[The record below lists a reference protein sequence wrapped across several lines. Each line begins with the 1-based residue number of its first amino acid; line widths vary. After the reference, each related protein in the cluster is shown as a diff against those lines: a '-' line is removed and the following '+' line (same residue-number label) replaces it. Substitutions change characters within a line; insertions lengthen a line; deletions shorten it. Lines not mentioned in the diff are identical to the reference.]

1 LLAHPEIASKQ
12 SIVRQYDHEVQG
24 GSVIKPFMG
33 VGHDA
38 PTDGC
43 VFRPK
48 LGSWRAVVLSNGMNP
63 EIGKFDPYVMAKTAV
78 DEAYRN
84 MIAVGG
90 GLLHAAIL
98 DNFCWGDAKSPQE
111 LAGLVRAAEGCRE
124 GAAAYQLPFISGKDS
139 FNNTWKSDDGTLH
152 SIPPTLL
159 ISAIG
164 VLNDARECL
173 SSSFKKEGNL
183 VYLIGDTK
191 PDLKGSLAYRLW
203 GETAGTLAD
212 VDFAQAK
219 NLYKKLM
226 SVMKHRLVLSCH
238 DLSEGGL
245 GVAAAEMAFGSNLGV
260 EITVT
265 GSWTT
270 DPSTYLFSETPS
282 RLLVEVAPEA
292 KASFEQMMGLLSV
305 ALIGKTTKKSD
316 FIVKNNDAV
325 LFSEPVEKLKSL
337 WQGTLAHL

>member
-1 LLAHPEIASKQ
+1 MRTFPKKGLVNTATFSPLESGISSSVVQIGHAIVEKKFLDVLLVARNKRLYRSITDCGAGGFSSAIGELGSTTGVRVTLENAPLKYPGLAPWEIWLSESQERMVLAVPPENWNSLKTLFQLEDVEAVVIGEFTNDRKLTITYNGAVLADMEMDFLHDGLPKMKLEATWDAKTHEQRHFTPNNAATKINRADISTTLKTLLAHPVIASKQ

-111 LAGLVRAAEGCRE
+111 LAGLVRAAFRVVVI
-124 GAAAYQLPFISGKDS
+124 F
-139 FNNTWKSDDGTLH
+139 
-152 SIPPTLL
+152 
-159 ISAIG
+159 
-164 VLNDARECL
+164 V
-173 SSSFKKEGNL
+173 
-183 VYLIGDTK
+183 
-191 PDLKGSLAYRLW
+191 
-203 GETAGTLAD
+203 
-212 VDFAQAK
+212 
-219 NLYKKLM
+219 
-226 SVMKHRLVLSCH
+226 
-238 DLSEGGL
+238 
-245 GVAAAEMAFGSNLGV
+245 
-260 EITVT
+260 
-265 GSWTT
+265 
-270 DPSTYLFSETPS
+270 
-282 RLLVEVAPEA
+282 
-292 KASFEQMMGLLSV
+292 
-305 ALIGKTTKKSD
+305 
-316 FIVKNNDAV
+316 
-325 LFSEPVEKLKSL
+325 
-337 WQGTLAHL
+337 